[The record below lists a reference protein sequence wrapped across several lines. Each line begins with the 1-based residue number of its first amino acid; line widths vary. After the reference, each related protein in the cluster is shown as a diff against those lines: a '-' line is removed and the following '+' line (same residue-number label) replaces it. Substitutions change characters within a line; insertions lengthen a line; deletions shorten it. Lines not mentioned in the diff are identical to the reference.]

1 MPDLS
6 QNLGNLRSWNL
17 IGKENNYF
25 IFENKN
31 IPYVIHVKFDYLN
44 SSYLNLLLYKKDK
57 DKANLIIR
65 ITAINNVDHIKKM
78 HLDIIDDFLNDLDF
92 YYLTLKRNEKTNLIE
107 NLITTFGVN
116 VTAKQEITAVNIL
129 KKLSNADIKKLIRI
143 FS

>member
-1 MPDLS
+1 MVWGWVASKKDDVKDSLRMLNMPDLS

-65 ITAINNVDHIKKM
+65 ITAINNVDHIKK
-78 HLDIIDDFLNDLDF
+78 
-92 YYLTLKRNEKTNLIE
+92 
-107 NLITTFGVN
+107 
-116 VTAKQEITAVNIL
+116 
-129 KKLSNADIKKLIRI
+129 
-143 FS
+143 